1 MPLILI
7 FSVFQRLFE
16 LGCLFIKGVDVIDD
30 AVLFGDGRDD
40 DGIAFDFG
48 GVEVASGAFAQCF
61 EGGVFVLEPV
71 EDVFWQGL
79 PGVDLEVAAGLVGA
93 ERDAVDGRF
102 AGGAAVHC
110 HDDASWGDEFRL

>member
-16 LGCLFIKGVDVIDD
+16 LGGFFIKGVDVIDD

-40 DGIAFDFG
+40 DGVVFDFA
-48 GVEVASGAFAQCF
+48 GVEVAAGTFA
-61 EGGVFVLEPV
+61 EGFQVGVFPLEPV
-71 EDVFWQGL
+71 IDVFGHD
-79 PGVDLEVAAGLVGA
+79 PMGVDLEVTAGLVGA
-93 ERDAVDGRF
+93 ERDAVDGCF
-102 AGGAAVHC
+102 AGGAAVHG